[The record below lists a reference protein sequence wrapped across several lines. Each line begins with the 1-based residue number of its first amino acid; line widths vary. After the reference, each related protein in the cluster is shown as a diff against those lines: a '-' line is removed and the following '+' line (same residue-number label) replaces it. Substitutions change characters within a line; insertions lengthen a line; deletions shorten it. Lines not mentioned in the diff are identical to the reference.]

1 MDNPDEPVKDEKIT
15 PLEVKIINQPKKEST
30 PYTDTDNE
38 NYENINITPE
48 EIEEFIDST

>member
-1 MDNPDEPVKDEKIT
+1 MDEEAQEVTEEKVE
-15 PLEVKIINQPKKEST
+15 PLEVKIINKKEKT
-30 PYTDTDNE
+30 PYTPTDNE